1 MSSINGIQFAEQV
14 KKGYDVPFIIYTGH
28 GSEDVAQAAFAAGVD
43 DYVRKEMNPS
53 HYRVLA
59 KSIRQAVGKKR
70 AEDELRMSLGTSSL
84 VFKQL
89 PSGIFVYK
97 FEAPDKLFLVNCNPE
112 ALKQTSMVREDVIGK
127 EFDEIWGASGAEL
140 KREYLQALKDGGQVR
155 HDKLLWEGPYN
166 SGYYRLTAFPI
177 SGGRLVVAFENISEQ
192 VRSDELFRIVYQESP
207 LGIEIYNT
215 DGDIV
220 DANPASLAYFG
231 VDGVEDLGGWN
242 IFSDARLS
250 EEQRAKLREGV
261 EVRVEA
267 RLDFDK
273 VQYFTEKKGVSHF
286 EVALKPVPLRDGGRS
301 FSYMGL
307 VRDVTE
313 AKVSQERLREYAE
326 QLKKAVE
333 ERSRELLEAERMAT
347 AGRVSSMVGHD
358 LRSPL
363 QSIKNAVYMIKQRP
377 ELTPRM
383 LEVIEGAV
391 DRSLRMLDELRQRTR
406 EEPLALEPTDMKQ
419 LVNQVARESPHPPK
433 ISIRVKA
440 DDVAEIRVDPLRM
453 RRVLE
458 NLINNAVESMHTEG
472 EVRISLREE
481 ADNVVLKVM
490 DQGRGMAPDVM
501 SQLFKPF
508 FTTKPGGLG
517 LGLAFCKRTVEA
529 HGGSIRVE
537 SEEGKGTTVIVTLPI
552 NRQP

>member
-1 MSSINGIQFAEQV
+1 
-14 KKGYDVPFIIYTGH
+14 
-28 GSEDVAQAAFAAGVD
+28 
-43 DYVRKEMNPS
+43 
-53 HYRVLA
+53 
-59 KSIRQAVGKKR
+59 
-70 AEDELRMSLGTSSL
+70 MSLGTSSL

-89 PSGIFVYK
+89 PSGIFIYK
-97 FEAPDKLFLVNCNPE
+97 FEAPDKLFLINCNPE
-112 ALKQTSMVREDVIGK
+112 ALRQTSMIREDVIGK
-127 EFDEIWGASGAEL
+127 EFDELWGPSGFEL
-140 KREYLQALKDGGQVR
+140 KKEYLQALKDGGQVR

-166 SGYYRLTAFPI
+166 SGYYRLSAFPI
-177 SGGRLVVAFENISEQ
+177 SGDRLVVAFENISEQ
-192 VRSDELFRIVYQESP
+192 VRSDGLFRIVYKESP
-207 LGIEIYNT
+207 LGIEIYDA

-220 DANPASLAYFG
+220 DANPTSLAYFG
-231 VDGVEDLGGWN
+231 VDKVEDLRGWN
-242 IFSDARLS
+242 IFKDARLS
-250 EEQRAKLREGV
+250 EEQRAKLRRGD
-261 EVRVEA
+261 EVRVET

-273 VQYFTEKKGVSHF
+273 VHYSAKKRGVSHF
-286 EVALKPVPLRDGGRS
+286 EAIFKPVPLRDGKRS
-301 FSYMGL
+301 YSYIGL

-313 AKVSQERLREYAE
+313 VKASQEKLREYAE

-363 QSIKNAVYMIKQRP
+363 QSIKNAVYLIKQRP

-391 DRSLRMLDELRQRTR
+391 DRSLKMLDELRQRTR

-419 LVNQVARESPHPPK
+419 LVKQVAREVPHPPK
-433 ISIRVKA
+433 ITIIVEA
-440 DDVAEIRVDPLRM
+440 DDVAEIQVDPLRM

-458 NLINNAVESMHTEG
+458 NLVNNAVESIHLEG
-472 EVRISLREE
+472 EVKISLRKEG
-481 ADNVVLKVM
+481 DNIVLKVI

-529 HGGSIRVE
+529 HEGGIRVE

-552 NRQP
+552 NKQVLPKAHV